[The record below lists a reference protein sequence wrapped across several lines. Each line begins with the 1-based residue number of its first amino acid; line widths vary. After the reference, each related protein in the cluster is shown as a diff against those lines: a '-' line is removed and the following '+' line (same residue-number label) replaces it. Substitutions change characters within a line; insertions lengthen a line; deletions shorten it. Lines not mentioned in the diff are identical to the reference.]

1 METSWKIMKHF
12 DDLKFIDYVIKFTN
26 QIDRTNELM
35 LVCLNIMK
43 EDTTLTI
50 REVIEKSLFGLG
62 IELDNSL
69 LEKS

>member
-1 METSWKIMKHF
+1 METSWKIMKNF

-26 QIDRTNELM
+26 QTDRTNELM

-62 IELDNSL
+62 IELNNSL

>member
-1 METSWKIMKHF
+1 MEHF
-12 DDLKFIDYVIKFTN
+12 DDLKYIDYVMKFTN
-26 QIDRTNELM
+26 QTDRTNELM

-43 EDTTLTI
+43 EEPTLTI
-50 REVIEKSLFGLG
+50 RETIEKSVFGLG

>member
-1 METSWKIMKHF
+1 MKHF

-26 QIDRTNELM
+26 QTDRTNELM

-43 EDTTLTI
+43 EETTLTI

>member
-1 METSWKIMKHF
+1 MKHF
-12 DDLKFIDYVIKFTN
+12 NDLKYIDYVLRFTN
-26 QIDRTNELM
+26 QLDRTNELM
-35 LVCLNIMK
+35 LVCLNVMK
-43 EDTTLTI
+43 DEPTLTI

>member
-1 METSWKIMKHF
+1 MKHF
-12 DDLKFIDYVIKFTN
+12 DDLKYIDYVVRFTN
-26 QIDRTNELM
+26 QLDRTNELM
-35 LVCLNIMK
+35 LVCLNVMK
-43 EDTTLTI
+43 DEPTLTI

>member
-1 METSWKIMKHF
+1 MKHF
-12 DDLKFIDYVIKFTN
+12 DDLKYIDYVVRFTN
-26 QIDRTNELM
+26 QLDITNELM
-35 LVCLNIMK
+35 LVCLNVIK
-43 EDTTLTI
+43 DEPTLTI